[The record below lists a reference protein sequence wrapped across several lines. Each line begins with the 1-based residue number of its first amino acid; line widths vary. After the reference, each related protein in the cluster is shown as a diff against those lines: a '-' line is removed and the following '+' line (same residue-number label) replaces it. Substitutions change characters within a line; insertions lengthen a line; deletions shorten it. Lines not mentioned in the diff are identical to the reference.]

1 MNTLVREPIHA
12 YGKSKFTEEEYLRFE
27 ESSLEKH
34 EYYKGEIFAMAGA
47 SENHNIIFVNLLSKL
62 SALLKGK
69 PCRPFGSDFRV
80 HIPENTLYTYP
91 DISIICGKFP
101 TPSGEPDKRPTAII
115 EILSEST
122 NRYDR
127 SEKFRLYRDIPTL
140 KEYILVDSESI
151 MIEAFRINE
160 KGNWELEVYSSTQTI
175 LALPS
180 LELSIP
186 LFEIYEATGLTNKNG

>member
-1 MNTLVREPIHA
+1 MHTEVREPLQA

-34 EYYKGEIFAMAGA
+34 EFYRGEIFAMAGA
-47 SENHNIIFVNLLSKL
+47 SERHNIIQTNLILTLGSR
-62 SALLKGK
+62 LKGK
-69 PCRPFGSDFRV
+69 PCRPFGSDFRI

-101 TPSGEPDKRPTAII
+101 STEGEPAQRPVVII

-122 NRYDR
+122 NHYDR
-127 SEKFRLYRDIPTL
+127 SEKFQLYRDIPTL
-140 KEYILVDSESI
+140 KEYILVDSERVV
-151 MIEAFRINE
+151 IEAFRINE
-160 KGNWELEVYSSTQTI
+160 RHKWELETYPTTANDLLI
-175 LALPS
+175 PA

-186 LFEIYEATGLTNKNG
+186 LQEIYESTGLLNAD

>member
-1 MNTLVREPIHA
+1 M
-12 YGKSKFTEEEYLRFE
+12 S
-27 ESSLEKH
+27 
-34 EYYKGEIFAMAGA
+34 
-47 SENHNIIFVNLLSKL
+47 
-62 SALLKGK
+62 
-69 PCRPFGSDFRV
+69 
-80 HIPENTLYTYP
+80 
-91 DISIICGKFP
+91 CGKFP
-101 TPSGEPDKRPTAII
+101 TPFGDPVKQPSVII

-122 NRYDR
+122 NRYDP

-186 LFEIYEATGLTNKNG
+186 LLEIYEATGLTDRK